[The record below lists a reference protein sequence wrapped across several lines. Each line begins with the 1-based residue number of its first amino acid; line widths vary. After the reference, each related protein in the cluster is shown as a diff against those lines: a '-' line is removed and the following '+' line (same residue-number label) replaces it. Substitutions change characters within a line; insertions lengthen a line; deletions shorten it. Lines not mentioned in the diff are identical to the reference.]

1 MSWQNLQ
8 NKTSNKAESKEID
21 QIFTSVF
28 NQVNGKKVIEYLE
41 SITINSVCSP
51 QATDSTL
58 WHLEGQRYLLHI
70 IKNKIKRGN
79 TNE

>member
-1 MSWQNLQ
+1 MSWQDLKNQ
-8 NKTSNKAESKEID
+8 KSHKVNTTEID
-21 QIFTSVF
+21 QVFTSVF
-28 NQVNGKKVIEYLE
+28 NQIDGKKVIEYLE

-70 IKNKIKRGN
+70 IKNKIKKG
-79 TNE
+79 TNK

>member
-1 MSWQNLQ
+1 MSWKDLQ
-8 NKTSNKAESKEID
+8 NKKSNKAESTEID

-41 SITINSVCSP
+41 SITINSICTP
-51 QATDSTL
+51 QANDSTL

-70 IKNKIKRGN
+70 IKNKIKRGAN
-79 TNE
+79 NE